1 VIPQKTLEVT
11 PPLSLEKSM
20 MNMETIEDPELFL
33 ETVMW
38 GLAKVD
44 YKQAYNFLHF
54 ARQYFAEHCRQD
66 GVEFVEELRG
76 ELYEWSYTNVD
87 V

>member
-1 VIPQKTLEVT
+1 MIFRKFTPFVT
-11 PPLSLEKSM
+11 PLLEKSM

-33 ETVMW
+33 ETVMF

-44 YKQAYNFLHF
+44 YKQGYNFLHF
-54 ARQYFAEHCRQD
+54 AKKYFHELGRQD
-66 GVEFVEELRG
+66 GVEFVEYLKG
-76 ELYEWSYTNVD
+76 ELYEWSMTND

>member
-1 VIPQKTLEVT
+1 MIFRKFTPFVT
-11 PPLSLEKSM
+11 PLLEKSM

-33 ETVMW
+33 EKTMFR
-38 GLAKVD
+38 LAAID

-54 ARQYFAEHCRQD
+54 AKKYFEEHCRQD
-66 GVEFVEELRG
+66 GVEFVEYLKG
-76 ELYEWSYTNVD
+76 ELYEWSMTND